1 MSGAPAQAAPEDLR
15 HLERARTLARR
26 GWGRVHPNPLVGCV
40 LVVDEEVVGE
50 GFHQAFGGPHAEV
63 VALTA
68 AGPRAEGA
76 TAYVSLEPC
85 DHHGKT
91 PPCSR
96 ALVEAGVT
104 RVVYGAADPSA
115 DAAGG
120 AATLQDAGVTVI
132 GPVWGP
138 AEARAENPAFHHVA
152 RHGTP
157 FVALK
162 LATSLDGR
170 IAARPGAATRLTGRE
185 AERSVHRLRAG
196 FDAILVGGGTA
207 RCDDPRLTVRH
218 GPDPVRPPARLI
230 LDSRARLPSE
240 AALFDDPASG
250 PVHVFTAR
258 DADEGELER
267 LEAAG
272 AGVHPV
278 DAGAAGLDLG
288 AVLADVWELG
298 VRSVLCEG
306 GGELAGSL
314 LREGRVQRLYLYVA
328 PRTLG
333 EDGVPTFGSAA
344 EALDWDGFHPVGD
357 PELHGRD
364 LLVVY
369 DRTEA

>member
-1 MSGAPAQAAPEDLR
+1 MPNTVEATPEDLR

-26 GWGRVHPNPLVGCV
+26 GWGQVHPNPLVGCV
-40 LVVDEEVVGE
+40 LVTRGEVVGE

-96 ALVEAGVT
+96 TLVEAGVA

-115 DAAGG
+115 DAEGG
-120 AATLQDAGVTVI
+120 AATLQDAGVTVV

-170 IAARPGAATRLTGRE
+170 IAARPGAPTRLTGRE

-207 RCDDPRLTVRH
+207 RSDDPRLTVRH
-218 GPDPVRPPARLI
+218 GPDPVRPPARLV
-230 LDSRARLPSE
+230 LDSRARLPSD
-240 AALFDDPASG
+240 AALFADTTASA

-278 DAGAAGLDLG
+278 EAGPSGLDLG
-288 AVLADVWELG
+288 AVLGDVWDLG
-298 VRSVLCEG
+298 LRSVLCEG
-306 GGELAGSL
+306 GGRLAGAL
-314 LREGRVQRLYLYVA
+314 LAEERVQRLYLYLA

-333 EDGVPTFGSAA
+333 EDGVPAFGHAA
-344 EALDWDGFHPVGD
+344 DALDWTAFRPVGGPD
-357 PELHGRD
+357 VHGRD
-364 LLVVY
+364 VRVVY